1 MNVNDADF
9 LNRRTKALEQLR
21 EMSRRS
27 ADENRNQST
36 TKYQDRTD
44 SKSGKATE
52 SHNKVLESSIGID
65 SDTALIMG
73 LLLILLNEKTDNT
86 LLLALLYILL

>member
-27 ADENRNQST
+27 ADENRNQSI
-36 TKYQDRTD
+36 TKGQDRTD
-44 SKSGKATE
+44 SKNGKATE
-52 SHNKVLESSIGID
+52 SHNKVLKSSIGID